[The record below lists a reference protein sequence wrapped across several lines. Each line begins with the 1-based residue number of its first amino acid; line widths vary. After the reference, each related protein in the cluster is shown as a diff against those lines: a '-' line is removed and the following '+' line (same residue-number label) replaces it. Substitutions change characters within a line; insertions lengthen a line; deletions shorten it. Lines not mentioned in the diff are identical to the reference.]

1 VTIHWLLI
9 AGIAFVIIAGVVRRR
24 PGDGLADI
32 IVLLSLFG
40 VIAIVDLVASRFVH
54 TGDIGIWVASVFTFG
69 FALNA
74 LYGLMAPERQRRRD
88 RRLRAFMQRMRA

>member
-1 VTIHWLLI
+1 MTLPWLLI

-32 IVLLSLFG
+32 VVLISLFG
-40 VIAIVDLVASRFVH
+40 LIAIADLVASRFVH
-54 TGDIGIWVASVFTFG
+54 TGDIGLWVAAAFTFG

-88 RRLRAFMQRMRA
+88 RRLRAFMQRIRA

>member
-1 VTIHWLLI
+1 VTIHWLII
-9 AGIAFVIIAGVVRRR
+9 AGIAFVIIAGLARRR
-24 PGDGLADI
+24 PGEGLADI
-32 IVLLSLFG
+32 VVLVFLFG
-40 VIAIVDLVASRFVH
+40 LIALVDRVVSRFVD
-54 TGDIGIWVASVFTFG
+54 TGGIAISLAAAVTFG